1 MIGFG
6 HGHLRRVTLLA
17 SLCSLALGASS
28 CSEAAEAMGPEVRT
42 TRQAQLGDLPGVGDL
57 AEQCGL
63 DINCEAGGIA
73 EGNASI
79 SGVASVDAFFGAVIN
94 FQNTALSVAG
104 GIDAELEAIRADF
117 GIEAGTELSA
127 GIMAQA
133 SAHLEGGLTIEVEE
147 PRCEVDASATLDAQ
161 AKCEAMV
168 DPGSV
173 MVACEGGCEVE
184 ASAEVSCDAE
194 ADLNCTLKAPS
205 VACSGECKG
214 SCTLEGSAA
223 ADCSGTCKG
232 GCNGNCS
239 LMNASGECEGKCEGT
254 CTGSCEMELEVAA
267 SCEGS
272 CSGECTVQNP
282 EGGCEGGIRAECK
295 AKAGGM
301 VMCDGRCDGE
311 VTPPSASAECDA
323 SVKAE
328 ASLNV
333 ECKPPSIRID
343 YELAVGGNVDVE
355 AQAKFVAALEN
366 LKVRLP
372 KLKAALAKADL
383 VAKAGAGLAASADGA
398 VKGAINTSLEGDV
411 SLQAKFGLG
420 CALMELGAVEG
431 AISTASGRL
440 SASVDASVELTS
452 GLGL

>member
-161 AKCEAMV
+161 AKCEDMV

-254 CTGSCEMELEVAA
+254 CMGSCELELEASATCEGSCNGECEMQAPDGNCEGAVSA

-272 CSGECTVQNP
+272 ADAMVE
-282 EGGCEGGIRAECK
+282 CEGSCEGSVEPPMAKAECQAS
-295 AKAGGM
+295 AKAEASM
-301 VMCDGRCDGE
+301 NAECS
-311 VTPPSASAECDA
+311 PPRLAIDYQLSASASAE
-323 SVKAE
+323 
-328 ASLNV
+328 
-333 ECKPPSIRID
+333 
-343 YELAVGGNVDVE
+343 
-355 AQAKFVAALEN
+355 FVAALEN
-366 LKVRLP
+366 LDVRLS
-372 KLKAALAKADL
+372 ALATAMGKAEFVADAGADL
-383 VAKAGAGLAASADGA
+383 SASAEGA
-398 VKGAINTSLEGDV
+398 VKGAVDALAGGEGEANLRV
-411 SLQAKFGLG
+411 FFGLK
-420 CALMELGAVEG
+420 CAVGELKTVQSVIAD
-431 AISTASGRL
+431 SGSSL
-440 SASVDASVELTS
+440 SASMSAAGDVTS
-452 GLGL
+452 AVGI